1 MWNLLKGRCSYTAK
15 LEVEGDAVRFSPGGD
30 AYALICG
37 SKVGGY

>member
-15 LEVEGDAVRFSPGGD
+15 LEMEGDAVRFAPGGD

-37 SKVGGY
+37 SKVGA